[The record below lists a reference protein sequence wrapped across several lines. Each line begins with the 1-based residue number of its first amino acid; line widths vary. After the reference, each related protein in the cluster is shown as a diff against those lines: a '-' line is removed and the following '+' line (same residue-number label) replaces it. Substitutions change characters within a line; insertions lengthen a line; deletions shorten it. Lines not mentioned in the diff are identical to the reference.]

1 MIEYHHCPGVKKD
14 FSNRTQKALSI
25 KEEIVELLYTAVKDL
40 SLAEGVTEK
49 LRRQTTEWVSVFAK
63 M

>member
-1 MIEYHHCPGVKKD
+1 MIEHLHYPGVEKD

-25 KEEIVELLYTAVKDL
+25 KEETTELLYTAVRNL
-40 SLAEGVTEK
+40 SLSGVTEK
-49 LRRQTTEWVSVFAK
+49 LQRQTTEWVKVFAK